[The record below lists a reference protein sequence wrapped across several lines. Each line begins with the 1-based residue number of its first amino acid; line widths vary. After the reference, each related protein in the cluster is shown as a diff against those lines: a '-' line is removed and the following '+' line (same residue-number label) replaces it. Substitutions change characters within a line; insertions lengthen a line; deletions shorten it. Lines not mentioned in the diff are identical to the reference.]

1 MSHSTVLW
9 KSEFTLQ
16 YSSRVPAPPCCS
28 TDSHVAVIFQ
38 GHLLGGELCSSL
50 TSCDDSACC
59 LSSCPVPSSPW
70 EGLAMPVCVPV
81 VFLCYHTVAWANL
94 SNAHRDTVLPCGS
107 SDIHAACHVSMV
119 PGHSL
124 GSPVHL
130 LCPGLPSDVDGS
142 VSKYAK
148 SQRHCIS
155 APPCLFIHVFLAWIN
170 MLQPIFIGCFSCC
183 ELTL

>member
-1 MSHSTVLW
+1 MFSCLPCPMSHSTVLW

-16 YSSRVPAPPCCS
+16 YSSGVPAPPCCS

-59 LSSCPVPSSPW
+59 LCSCPVPSSPW

-94 SNAHRDTVLPCGS
+94 SNAHRDTVLPCGR
-107 SDIHAACHVSMV
+107 SDIHAVCLSCINGTRSQPGQSRSPAV
-119 PGHSL
+119 P
-124 GSPVHL
+124 
-130 LCPGLPSDVDGS
+130 
-142 VSKYAK
+142 
-148 SQRHCIS
+148 R
-155 APPCLFIHVFLAWIN
+155 
-170 MLQPIFIGCFSCC
+170 GCQV
-183 ELTL
+183 T